1 MPENTKIIVAPG
13 VEIQL
18 SHPDDMPA
26 SALATA
32 IPQVVKSAA
41 EIIAKS
47 GNNIVA
53 ATIAAYEETS
63 AKIVFYQEHGRVLRE
78 EVIPLIAKAKAY
90 QTGRD
95 ALDSMALDNDI
106 LVEAQQELNRRMGRA
121 SAKNST
127 PSEKDNSS
135 AALLFPFPI
144 KDTISIDE
152 PASFVQITFDTNI
165 GTIEQN
171 LTTEYLK
178 NTILPYLSAIADVQR
193 VLDKIQNKNSGEVK
207 IKSISQNSPI
217 SVSLDG
223 ASQAIQTI
231 IEYVVPWKRKHAE
244 VIAQLSISD
253 KQAEI
258 ETKRAEVLEKRARAT
273 KDRAE
278 SEKFLAEI
286 GAKKAETIR
295 MELENEKLRLELQ
308 RAKIQMALDILK
320 EIAPNIPE
328 TERVE
333 HLLRLLPPLDV
344 IIFSHGRKITFRIRS
359 MLAKQVGYDQV
370 YRGTASHENNQK
382 EVYTSMPLSCL

>member
-1 MPENTKIIVAPG
+1 MPNNMKIIVAPG

-18 SHPDDMPA
+18 SHPDDMPPA
-26 SALATA
+26 ALANA
-32 IPQVVKSAA
+32 IPQVIKSAT

-47 GNNIVA
+47 RSNIVS
-53 ATIAAYEETS
+53 ATIAIYEETT

-95 ALDSMALDNDI
+95 TLNAMGLDNDI
-106 LVEAQQELNRRMGRA
+106 LIEAQQELGKRIGKT
-121 SAKNST
+121 SAQNIT
-127 PSEKDNSS
+127 PPEKDNSPT
-135 AALLFPFPI
+135 ALLFPFPI
-144 KDTISIDE
+144 KDILSIDE
-152 PASFVQITFDTNI
+152 TAKSVQITFDTDI
-165 GTIEQN
+165 GTIEQS
-171 LTTEYLK
+171 LTSEYLK
-178 NTILPYLSAIADVQR
+178 STILPYLSAITDIQR
-193 VLDKIQNKNSGEVK
+193 ILDKIQNKNSGEVK

-231 IEYVVPWKRKHAE
+231 IEYVIPWKRKYAE
-244 VIAQLSISD
+244 EIAQLSISD

-278 SEKFLAEI
+278 SEKLLAEI
-286 GAKKAETIR
+286 GVKKAETTR

-308 RAKIQMALDILK
+308 RAKIQMALDVLK

-328 TERVE
+328 TEKVE

-344 IIFSHGRKITFRIRS
+344 IIFSNLEIKTD
-359 MLAKQVGYDQV
+359 K
-370 YRGTASHENNQK
+370 
-382 EVYTSMPLSCL
+382 